1 MVEKKRIIL
10 SGNTAWG
17 MYNFRHKLL
26 EHLVA
31 EGYDVYVSA
40 PYDETFFSKMEAIG
54 CHTVDMP
61 VSAKGTNPVK
71 DFLLIAKYRR
81 LLKRIKPFLSIT
93 YTIKPN
99 IYGSMAAQSCHVS
112 HLPVTTGLGYVFLTE
127 NLTSKI
133 AKRLYRMAFAKAPQV
148 WFLNSADI
156 QTFRSMHLISD
167 EKIRQLNGE
176 GVDTGFFDFY
186 DRSQR
191 ERPVLKFLFVGRL
204 LYDKGLGEFAEAARQ
219 LRTRY
224 PHVEFH
230 VLGNYWQDN
239 PSAVSEETMQQWID
253 QGAIIYDGAT
263 NDVRPYLHDADCMVL
278 PSYREGMSCS
288 LMEAASTG
296 LPLVAT
302 NVPGCRELVVDNESG
317 MLCEPRDARSL
328 ERALEKVILLS
339 SEQRLA
345 MGRRSRDLMVSTY
358 SYEHIIDQYD
368 RYLQTL
374 NG

>member
-1 MVEKKRIIL
+1 MGNNRRIIL

-31 EGYDVYVSA
+31 EGYEVYVSA
-40 PYDETFFSKMEAIG
+40 PFDKDYFPRLEAIG

-71 DFLLIAKYRR
+71 DFMLFLRYRR
-81 LLKRIKPFLSIT
+81 LFRRLKPFVSIT

-99 IYGSMAAQSCHVS
+99 IYGSMAAQSCGVL
-112 HLPVTTGLGYVFLTE
+112 HLPVTTGLGYVFLTD

-133 AKRLYRMAFAKAPQV
+133 AKWLYRIAFAKAPQV
-148 WFLNSADI
+148 WFLNQADE
-156 QTFRSMHLISD
+156 QTFRSLKLIAD
-167 EKIRQLNGE
+167 EKIRLLNSE
-176 GVDTGFFDFY
+176 GVDTGFFSFY

-191 ERPVLKFLFVGRL
+191 LRSELKFLYVGRL
-204 LYDKGLGEFAEAARQ
+204 LYDKGLGEYAEAASR
-219 LRTRY
+219 LKKKY
-224 PHVEFH
+224 PTVEFH

-239 PSAVSEETMQQWID
+239 PSAVD
-253 QGAIIYDGAT
+253 KAIMDRWTASGTIVYDGAT
-263 NDVRPYLHDADCMVL
+263 GDVRPHLHDADCMVL

-302 NVPGCRELVVDNESG
+302 DVPGCRELVIPGQSG
-317 MLCEPRDARSL
+317 FLCNVKDAISL
-328 ERALEKVILLS
+328 EHALEKVILLS
-339 SEQRLA
+339 PQQRLA
-345 MGRRSRDLMVSTY
+345 MGHESRRHMEESFAV
-358 SYEHIIDQYD
+358 EKVIEQYD
-368 RYLQTL
+368 RYLASI
-374 NG
+374 